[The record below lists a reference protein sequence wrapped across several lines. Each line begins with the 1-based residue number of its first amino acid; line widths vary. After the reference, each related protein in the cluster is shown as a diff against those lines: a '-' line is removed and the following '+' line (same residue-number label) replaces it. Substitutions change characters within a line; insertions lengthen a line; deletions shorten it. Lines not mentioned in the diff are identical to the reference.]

1 MDFEIINP
9 LQRMQIYGGLSDT
22 ALSKPITSEP
32 RRLKRDV
39 LFVFLCFT

>member
-1 MDFEIINP
+1 MDFETINP

-32 RRLKRDV
+32 RWLEKE
-39 LFVFLCFT
+39 LFF